1 MGVTAEFM
9 NYTSGVFVD
18 TTGHNSPDHDV
29 SIVGWGVE
37 DG

>member
-1 MGVTAEFM
+1 MGVTDAFM

-18 TTGHNSPDHDV
+18 DTNHRSPDHDV

-37 DG
+37 NG